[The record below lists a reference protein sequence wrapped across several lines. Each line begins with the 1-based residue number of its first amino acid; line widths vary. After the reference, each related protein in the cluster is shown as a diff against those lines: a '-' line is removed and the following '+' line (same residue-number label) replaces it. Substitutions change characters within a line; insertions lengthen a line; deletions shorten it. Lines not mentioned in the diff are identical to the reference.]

1 MLAADLLRLVNPE
14 IPDFAR
20 ARVESG
26 GLNEHKPT
34 EYRADSVVSLL
45 AGDETAL
52 ALIVEVQRGPVKDKR
67 WSWPAYLGALW
78 GRRRCPVALLVIC
91 PDRGVARQARVPIR
105 MGHPGLVVTPLVLGP
120 DEIPVIIDPDKAAE
134 NVELAVLSALV
145 HGTEPTA
152 EKIFAAMFDAFHRTD
167 TDEAQGYIDELLAML
182 PRAAG
187 QLLEAMM
194 QTKQREYK
202 SDYFRKAEA
211 EGRAKGEAEGRAKGE
226 AEGRAKGEAE
236 GRAKGE
242 AEGRAKGE
250 AEGRAKGEARAILT
264 VLDSRGIKV
273 PDEIHARVVGC
284 TDLEQLDTWLRRAV
298 TAASAGDLFD

>member
-1 MLAADLLRLVNPE
+1 VPTREHEIWLELIQERPSLAADLLRLVHPE
-14 IPDFAR
+14 LPDFEE

-26 GLNEHKPT
+26 MLNEHKPT

-45 AGDETAL
+45 SGDKTAL

-91 PDRGVARQARVPIR
+91 PDRGVAKQARVPIR

-120 DEIPVIIDPDKAAE
+120 DEIPVIIDPDEPAG
-134 NVELAVLSALV
+134 NVELMVLSALV
-145 HGTEPTA
+145 HGTEPVA
-152 EKIFAAMFDAFHRTD
+152 EKVFAAMFDVFHRAD
-167 TDEAQGYIDELLAML
+167 LDGTDEAQGYIDELLAML
-182 PRAAG
+182 PQAAG

-202 SDYFRKAEA
+202 SDYFRKVQAEA
-211 EGRAKGEAEGRAKGE
+211 EAKGKAEGEAKGK
-226 AEGRAKGEAE
+226 AEGEA
-236 GRAKGE
+236 G
-242 AEGRAKGE
+242 
-250 AEGRAKGEARAILT
+250 AILT
-264 VLDSRGIKV
+264 VLDSRGIEV
-273 PDEIHARVVGC
+273 PDEARARIIGC

>member
-1 MLAADLLRLVNPE
+1 MPTREHEIWLDLIQERPLLAADLLRLVHPE

-120 DEIPVIIDPDKAAE
+120 DEIPVIIDPDEAAE

-145 HGTEPTA
+145 HGTEPPA

-211 EGRAKGEAEGRAKGE
+211 EGRAKGEAT
-226 AEGRAKGEAE
+226 
-236 GRAKGE
+236 
-242 AEGRAKGE
+242 
-250 AEGRAKGEARAILT
+250 AILT

-273 PDEIHARVVGC
+273 PDEIHARVIGC

>member
-1 MLAADLLRLVNPE
+1 MNVPTREHEIWLDLIQERPLLAADLLRLVHPE
-14 IPDFAR
+14 IPDFER
-20 ARVESG
+20 ARIESG

-120 DEIPVIIDPDKAAE
+120 DEIPVIIDPGEAAE
-134 NVELAVLSALV
+134 NVELTVLSALV

-152 EKIFAAMFDAFHRTD
+152 EKIFAAMFDAFHHTD

-202 SDYFRKAEA
+202 SDYFR
-211 EGRAKGEAEGRAKGE
+211 RA
-226 AEGRAKGEAE
+226 EAE

-250 AEGRAKGEARAILT
+250 AEGRAKGEARALLT
-264 VLDSRGIKV
+264 VLDSRGIEV
-273 PDEIHARVVGC
+273 TDEIHARIIGC